1 MGILF
6 LLLIKPQQIGLIMGI
21 LFLLLIKQHKQN
33 AHVVTSWVAKV
44 GMCGWVY
51 VFASNLC
58 FNGQSC
64 LWNWGS
70 ICPQTIWKFQV
81 KFIISNVCIS

>member
-64 LWNWGS
+64 LWNWFNLPTNHLEIPS
-70 ICPQTIWKFQV
+70 EIYYI
-81 KFIISNVCIS
+81 